1 MRQSVNTC
9 LTFVNYC
16 IIRKFEK
23 NYLSLLVFTK
33 LQRISETPDR
43 ILLKQQIKMSQDHD
57 TLNECQQQYV
67 AETLKKDEA

>member
-23 NYLSLLVFTK
+23 NSLLLIVFSK
-33 LQRISETPDR
+33 LQRISETPNR
-43 ILLKQQIKMSQDHD
+43 ILLKQQIKVSQDHD
-57 TLNECQQQYV
+57 TLQ
-67 AETLKKDEA
+67 